1 MSKNDNQQTSA
12 KGGGANDVAE
22 IMAALLPIH
31 RAVTIEWLVDAA
43 ATAAERALNAPY
55 TFVYFEEQDGRLSY
69 KPPVSDLRRRSLQR
83 AIDAF
88 GANVLS
94 AKLDPAALPAFGEAL
109 DASTP
114 SAMNAV
120 DLFGELPAIAAAQK
134 TLGIDRFSVAP
145 LNTAGERLGAL
156 LLMLP
161 KDSDMELVRLLA
173 DHVACAAV
181 NLRNTEAARSQ
192 GVTDVVRSVYDERK
206 LETDLQRELGRAARY
221 KRQVSI
227 AVIEATNLGLLRE
240 QFGAFLTDRLLQ
252 RLGESLAQ
260 GARDVDTLGAYKGSG
275 YTMILAEAH
284 TEGAAVAA
292 RRMLAKAQEA
302 RIEGQNVPGL
312 ELHLVV
318 GWATYPADGTSTPA
332 LFTAAERRMYDPDL
346 QSEVA

>member
-1 MSKNDNQQTSA
+1 MTNNDNAQTTVTS
-12 KGGGANDVAE
+12 GANDVTE
-22 IMAALLPIH
+22 IMAALLPVH

-55 TFVYFEEQDGRLSY
+55 TFLYFEEQDGRLSY

-88 GANVLS
+88 GPTVLRP
-94 AKLDPAALPAFGEAL
+94 KLDPSTLPQFAEALESGTPTAL
-109 DASTP
+109 DAT
-114 SAMNAV
+114 
-120 DLFGELPAIAAAQK
+120 DLFGELPAVGDAQK
-134 TLGIDRFSVAP
+134 TLGINKLCVAP

-156 LLMLP
+156 LLMLT
-161 KDSDMELVRLLA
+161 DDADMERARLFA

-192 GVTDVVRSVYDERK
+192 GVTDVVRSVFDERK

-227 AVIEATNLGLLRE
+227 AVIEATNLRLLRE

-252 RLGESLAQ
+252 RLGESLAE
-260 GARDVDTLGAYKGSG
+260 GARDVDTLGAYKQSG

-292 RRMLAKAQEA
+292 RRMLAKAQDA

-332 LFTAAERRMYDPDL
+332 LFTAAERRMYDPEL

>member
-12 KGGGANDVAE
+12 KGGGGNDVAE

-120 DLFGELPAIAAAQK
+120 DLFGELPAIAEAQK

-145 LNTAGERLGAL
+145 LNTAGERLGVL
-156 LLMLP
+156 L
-161 KDSDMELVRLLA
+161 LLA